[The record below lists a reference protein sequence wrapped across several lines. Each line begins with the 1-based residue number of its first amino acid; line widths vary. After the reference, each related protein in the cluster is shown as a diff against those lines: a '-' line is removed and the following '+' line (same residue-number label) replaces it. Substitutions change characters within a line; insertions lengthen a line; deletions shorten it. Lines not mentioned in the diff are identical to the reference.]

1 MVSGDV
7 AMVRKIEIK
16 KVGKIAKLDA
26 GWIEIESSYRSFQR
40 NFPKLR

>member
-7 AMVRKIEIK
+7 EMVWKIEIK
-16 KVGKIAKLDA
+16 NVGKIAKLDA
-26 GWIEIESSYRSFQR
+26 GWREIESSYRSFQQ

>member
-7 AMVRKIEIK
+7 GMIRKIETK

-26 GWIEIESSYRSFQR
+26 GWREMESSYRSFQR